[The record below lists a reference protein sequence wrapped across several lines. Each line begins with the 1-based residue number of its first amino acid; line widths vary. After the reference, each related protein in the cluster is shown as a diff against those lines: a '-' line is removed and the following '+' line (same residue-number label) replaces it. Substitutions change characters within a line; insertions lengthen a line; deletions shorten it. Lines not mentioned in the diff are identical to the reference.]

1 MLLILR
7 PHTPDMKSRED
18 VPSQRVGFPQRLR
31 AAAELARARPGV
43 HTLGR
48 AFVRL
53 RGHALFLVAL
63 VCQIGI
69 LWAAGELVDLYVSAV
84 ELWAEL
90 ARKHLELTL

>member
-1 MLLILR
+1 
-7 PHTPDMKSRED
+7 MKSRED
-18 VPSQRVGFPQRLR
+18 VPPQRFGFPLAQR

-53 RGHALFLVAL
+53 RGHLLFFVAL
-63 VCQIGI
+63 VCQILV
-69 LWAAGELVDLYVSAV
+69 LWAAGELIDLYVSAV

>member
-1 MLLILR
+1 
-7 PHTPDMKSRED
+7 MKSRED
-18 VPSQRVGFPQRLR
+18 APQDRATTLAAFL
-31 AAAELARARPGV
+31 AAAELARARPVV
-43 HTLGR
+43 HTAGR

-53 RGHALFLVAL
+53 RGHLLFLVAL

>member
-1 MLLILR
+1 
-7 PHTPDMKSRED
+7 MKSRED
-18 VPSQRVGFPQRLR
+18 VPQDRQLALQRFL
-31 AAAELARARPGV
+31 AAAELAKARPGV

-53 RGHALFLVAL
+53 RVHALFVLAL
-63 VCQIGI
+63 VCQIAI
-69 LWAAGELVDLYVSAV
+69 LWAAGELIDLYVSAV